1 MWEGGLDEIG
11 YVVLTPPK
19 RGFSRTPWR
28 RRQRSWQFAV
38 VAIQIEPSSERSRHE
53 LSKFTDPVAARPL
66 AAWLR
71 RITASNG
78 FEVLGRT
85 TGHIEHVGVGRAY
98 LEGALLAS
106 L

>member
-1 MWEGGLDEIG
+1 
-11 YVVLTPPK
+11 
-19 RGFSRTPWR
+19 
-28 RRQRSWQFAV
+28 
-38 VAIQIEPSSERSRHE
+38 
-53 LSKFTDPVAARPL
+53 LSKFTDPVAERPL

-98 LEGALLAS
+98 LEGALLVVLDVIADVAYLINRKAS
-106 L
+106 DPRGFHKTTKSASA